1 MSERQLRVVPTAE
14 PDVSPKPGGEENA
27 TPIVARRGMAALSGL
42 HGPRLGALGRG
53 LRRRSVL
60 LSFVVL
66 VLVPATLAAGY
77 MYFIASDEYVA
88 EMKLGVRAPDVR
100 NNDATAIFQGM
111 PVASQI
117 GLDSYTIVQYMQS
130 REFVDRLQE
139 RVPLRA
145 MFDADRIDPIARL
158 SKGVSVERLVQ
169 YWRGMID
176 PFFDMTNGTIT
187 VRVRAFTAAD
197 ALRLATEIES
207 LSDKLITD
215 MTAHLR
221 AETMAMAQAEVTQA
235 ENRLK
240 TVLHQREE
248 LRNREGTV
256 DPTKVAE
263 GTLKAAASLR
273 EELARARADLGAMRR
288 NKLSE
293 SSTQIVNQQNKIA
306 GLEHEIAAIEQQSSE
321 VAMRASTLARSTTTF
336 EELAS
341 EQQIAEKILTST
353 LEALDRARMTAGRQG
368 TYLIAFV
375 PPSLPEEA
383 LYPRRL
389 RTIVVVFV
397 AGFALWATF
406 WLAAAAIREHL

>member
-1 MSERQLRVVPTAE
+1 MSERQLRVVPTE
-14 PDVSPKPGGEENA
+14 PAAPPKPADGDTA

-42 HGPRLGALGRG
+42 QGKRLGALGRG

-60 LSFVVL
+60 LSFVAL
-66 VLVPATLAAGY
+66 VLVPAALAAAY
-77 MYFIASDEYVA
+77 MYFVASDQYVA

-100 NNDATAIFQGM
+100 SNDATPIFQGM

-117 GLDSYTIVQYMQS
+117 GLDSYAIVQYMQS
-130 REFVDRLQE
+130 REFVDRLQQ
-139 RVPLRA
+139 RLPLRA
-145 MFDADRIDPIARL
+145 MYDADGIDPISRL
-158 SKGVSVERLVQ
+158 SRDVSAERLVE
-169 YWRGMID
+169 YWRGMVD

-197 ALRLATEIES
+197 ALRLATEVEA
-207 LSDKLITD
+207 LSDKLVTD

-221 AETMAMAQAEVTQA
+221 AETMAMAEAEARRA
-235 ENRLK
+235 EERLK
-240 TVLHQREE
+240 SVLRQREE
-248 LRNREGTV
+248 LRTREGAI
-256 DPTKVAE
+256 DPTKIAE

-273 EELARARADLGAMRR
+273 EELARAKAELGLMRR
-288 NKLSE
+288 NKLSD
-293 SSTQIVNQQNKIA
+293 SSTQVINQLNKIA
-306 GLEHEIAAIEQQSSE
+306 GFEHEIAAIEQQSSE
-321 VAMRASTLARSTTTF
+321 ITTRASTLARSTTTF

-341 EQQIAEKILTST
+341 EQQVAEKVLGSA
-353 LEALDRARMTAGRQG
+353 LESLEKSRMTAGRQG
-368 TYLIAFV
+368 TYLIAVV

-389 RTIVVVFV
+389 RTIAVVLV